1 MRAIARLFTPPCHL
15 DPIHGGGNYLC
26 KEAREGRR
34 RSNEPSTI
42 GTRLGPGN
50 DLCPFSTPISAG
62 CLGEKKEGDRGGC
75 VWGPRH
81 LISFRVNAGNPG
93 LLEGCSPSFK
103 KDFVRKWIIPRASVV
118 LGFSLFLSLFFG
130 FIKRF
135 ILSTRESK
143 SLIFF
148 HSWEMRIFVV
158 ECWCSLVILSKDSI
172 KFEMLVCR
180 DDTWIIEFFLF
191 SFFGEGRG
199 GEIFIKG
206 KWRDLY

>member
-1 MRAIARLFTPPCHL
+1 MEGEKKRKRKRYLYRVKGLNYFIYTQLIGGSRLPRLPSDRLKRWQGKMVHRRKSCVTPGGGGWRRFNEGSFSPAYIAPPLRSNFFFFPPPPFALCNARLSFTPPCHL

-26 KEAREGRR
+26 KEAREGRG

-62 CLGEKKEGDRGGC
+62 CLGEKKEGGRGGC

-103 KDFVRKWIIPRASVV
+103 KDFVRK
-118 LGFSLFLSLFFG
+118 
-130 FIKRF
+130 
-135 ILSTRESK
+135 
-143 SLIFF
+143 
-148 HSWEMRIFVV
+148 
-158 ECWCSLVILSKDSI
+158 
-172 KFEMLVCR
+172 
-180 DDTWIIEFFLF
+180 
-191 SFFGEGRG
+191 
-199 GEIFIKG
+199 
-206 KWRDLY
+206 